1 MKRHYSFKCAVIGDT
16 GVGKTSL
23 INQFISKRFQKDYI
37 STIGVNILLKD
48 LELVHGKDKNKG
60 DYLIQLMLWDIGG
73 QEKYTKIR
81 HMFYQGANACI
92 VVYDITRPASFLM
105 VPEFLQDLEEFLQRK
120 IPIIILGNK
129 VDLKDMRRVEQ
140 ENGEKLKETTNA
152 LAFFETSAKTGENVE
167 RSFEIIARACLD
179 DAFLK

>member
-1 MKRHYSFKCAVIGDT
+1 MMRRFSFKIAIIGDT

-23 INQFISKRFQKDYI
+23 INQFVSRRFEKDYI

-48 LELVHGKDKNKG
+48 VELVIDETS
-60 DYLIQLMLWDIGG
+60 YSVQLMLWDIGG
-73 QEKYTKIR
+73 QEKYSTVR

-92 VVYDITRPASFLM
+92 IVFDITRPATFLV
-105 VPEFLQDLEEFLQRK
+105 VPDFLQDLEEFLQRK
-120 IPIIILGNK
+120 IPLVILGNK
-129 VDLKDMRRVEQ
+129 LDLIDMRRVET

-167 RSFEIIARACLD
+167 QSFEIIAEACLKES
-179 DAFLK
+179 LQ

>member
-1 MKRHYSFKCAVIGDT
+1 MKRHYSFKVAIIGDT

-23 INQFISKRFQKDYI
+23 INKFISNRFEKDYI

-48 LELVHGKDKNKG
+48 LELVHGKDKG
-60 DYLIQLMLWDIGG
+60 EYLIQLMLWDIGG

-81 HMFYQGANACI
+81 HMFYQGANAVI
-92 VVYDITRPASFLM
+92 VVYDITRPASFLV
-105 VPEFLQDLEEFLQRK
+105 VPEFLQDMEEFLQRK

-129 VDLKDMRRVEQ
+129 LDLKEMRRVEQ

-152 LAFFETSAKTGENVE
+152 LGFFETSAKTGENVE
-167 RSFEIIARACLD
+167 QSFKIIAKACLE
-179 DAFLK
+179 DAMK